1 MALNVRTLI
10 VIGTVSACWA
20 FSFGLGTQ
28 AVSHWLKSLELRDT
42 TIGLNHSCYYFGLA
56 VASFLV
62 PAMTRRLGAVH
73 CASLGMFLSAGTL
86 AAFPWVDGEAA
97 WYALRFFNGWAG
109 AMSLVPLETLVSQQS
124 APESKTLN
132 FGIYGVSLTLGG
144 AFGIGLAPQCYGLGF
159 PVVFAL
165 GSCLPLLAGVA
176 LSACLRPLEI
186 DSAETEAP
194 ASLGFRRN
202 FLSYGTA
209 GAQGFLEGGMLA
221 FLALF
226 LQSRGFSPEHAGS
239 LVSVAT
245 VGVLLFQVPISWA
258 ADRVGKTP
266 MLLACHALVVLGL
279 IAIPC
284 VNDGIL
290 LAVFLFAFGGFSGA
304 MYPLGLSLLSDRMPA
319 QALAR
324 AYAWYLAIECV
335 GSQTGAA
342 AMGAA
347 RDHWGERSMFFVGL
361 VPILLVLAGWTGLLA
376 RSRRSANRLPT
387 AAEVASYRR
396 AA

>member
-1 MALNVRTLI
+1 MALNARSLT

-28 AVSHWLKSLELRDT
+28 AVSHWLKSLDLRDT

-56 VASFLV
+56 VASFVV
-62 PAMTRRLGAVH
+62 PAMTRRMGAVP
-73 CASLGMFLSAGTL
+73 CAALGMLLSAGTL
-86 AAFPWVDGEAA
+86 APFPWVEGEAA
-97 WYALRFFNGWAG
+97 WYALRFLNGWAG
-109 AMSLVPLETLVSQQS
+109 AMSLVPLETLVSRES

-132 FGIYGVSLTLGG
+132 FGIYGVSLTFGG
-144 AFGIGLAPQCYGLGF
+144 ALGIGLAPQCYGLGF
-159 PVVFAL
+159 PATFLL
-165 GSCLPLLAGVA
+165 GSSLPLLAGMA
-176 LSACLRPLEI
+176 LPWCLRPLEFG
-186 DSAETEAP
+186 STTSETP
-194 ASLGFRRN
+194 ASLGFRHN

-209 GAQGFLEGGMLA
+209 GSQGFLEGGMLA

-226 LQSRGFSPEHAGS
+226 LQSRGFSTEHAGT
-239 LVSVAT
+239 LMSVTT
-245 VGVLLFQVPISWA
+245 VGVLLFQLPISWV

-266 MLLACHALVVLGL
+266 MLLACHAIVVLGL
-279 IAIPC
+279 VAIPC
-284 VNDGIL
+284 VSNGIL
-290 LAVFLFAFGGFSGA
+290 LAVLLFAFGGFSGA

-319 QALAR
+319 QGLAR

-347 RDHWGERSMFFVGL
+347 RDHWGEGSMFFVGL
-361 VPILLVLAGWTGLLA
+361 VPILLVVAGWTGLVV
-376 RSRRSANRLPT
+376 RSRRSANHVPT
-387 AAEVASYRR
+387 AAEVASYRQ